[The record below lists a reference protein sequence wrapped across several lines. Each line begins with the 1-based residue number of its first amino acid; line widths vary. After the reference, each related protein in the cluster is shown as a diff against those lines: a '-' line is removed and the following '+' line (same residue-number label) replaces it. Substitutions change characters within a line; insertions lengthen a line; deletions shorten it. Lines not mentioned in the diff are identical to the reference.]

1 MDLLNMGIF
10 SEQVVIYGS
19 VALFTVLIVVI
30 YLIVQSRVSR
40 RTFSKIEQAKKDGL
54 HEPVSLHPV
63 VDPNS
68 CIQTGACISACP
80 EKDILGIYKGKAM
93 AINTSQC
100 IGHGACFHACP
111 TQAITLCIGTEKR
124 GVDLPHVQP
133 TFESNVPGL
142 YIAGELGGMGLIKNA
157 VEQGKQA
164 VENMVRKSK
173 QVKQPA
179 AARVDETARL
189 TQSEVQDNETSGK
202 GIREEAQGNG
212 TAGKGNDAAYD
223 LVIVGAGPAGI
234 SASLAARKHGMK
246 AITLDQDS
254 LGGTVYTF
262 PRSKIVMTSPM
273 DLPLFGKVK
282 MVETSKSELLDLW
295 TKVIEQHS
303 IELRERT
310 RVSEIRPMNGSFETV
325 TAEGKVLHSRYVLL
339 AIGRRGTP
347 RKLNIPGEDTEKVAY
362 RLLEPELING
372 QRVIVVGGGDSAV
385 EASLSLAASNQVL
398 HSYRGEAFK
407 RIKPK
412 NRERISA
419 AIEEG
424 RIDMRFQSDLV
435 AIGKEQAVLKEATG
449 EVEMPVDKVYIFAGG
464 ELPTEFL
471 KRSGVR
477 IDRRFGEAVLKH

>member
-1 MDLLNMGIF
+1 MGII
-10 SEQVVIYGS
+10 SEQIIIYGA
-19 VALFTVLIVVI
+19 VTLFIVVI
-30 YLIVQSRVSR
+30 VAIYLFVQRRVSR
-40 RTFSKIEQAKKDGL
+40 TTFSKIEQAKKDGL

-63 VDPNS
+63 VNPNS

-111 TQAITLCIGTEKR
+111 TQAITLCIGTEER
-124 GVDLPHVQP
+124 GVDLPHVKP

-164 VENMVRKSK
+164 VENIAKASK
-173 QVKQPA
+173 QGKHAAETLASQPSK
-179 AARVDETARL
+179 T
-189 TQSEVQDNETSGK
+189 ETSGTQE
-202 GIREEAQGNG
+202 RETRAHSNE
-212 TAGKGNDAAYD
+212 TAYD

-234 SASLAARKHGMK
+234 AASLAARKHGLK

-254 LGGTVYTF
+254 LGGTVFTF
-262 PRSKIVMTSPM
+262 PRSKIVMTAPM

-295 TKVIEQHS
+295 TRVIDQHS

-310 RVSEIRPMNGSFETV
+310 RVSEIRPTNGSFETV
-325 TAEGKVLHSRYVLL
+325 TTDGQVFHSSYVLL

-362 RLLEPELING
+362 RLLEPERING
-372 QRVIVVGGGDSAV
+372 KHVIVVGGGDSAV
-385 EASLSLAASNQVL
+385 EAALSLAGNNKVL
-398 HSYRGEAFK
+398 LSYRGEAFK

-412 NRERISA
+412 NRELINL
-419 AIEEG
+419 AIEEKQ
-424 RIDMRFQSDLV
+424 IDMRFQSDLV
-435 AIGKEQAVLKEATG
+435 SIGKEQAVVKGPGGEEA
-449 EVEMPVDKVYIFAGG
+449 VPVDHVYIFAGG

-471 KRSGVR
+471 KRSGIR
-477 IDRRFGEAVLKH
+477 IDRRFGEAVMKH